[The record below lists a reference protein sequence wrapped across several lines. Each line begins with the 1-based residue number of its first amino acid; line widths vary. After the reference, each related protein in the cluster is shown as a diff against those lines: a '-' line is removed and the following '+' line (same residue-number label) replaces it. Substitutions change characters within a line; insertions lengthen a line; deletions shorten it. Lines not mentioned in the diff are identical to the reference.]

1 MGRRRSSN
9 RGRNINGVLLL
20 DKPLGMTSNKAL
32 QEVKNL
38 LFAKKAGHTGTLD
51 PLATGILAICFGEAT
66 KLSTYIVDSEKHYRA
81 TAQLGV
87 TTATGDREG
96 DILEEK
102 PVPMFD
108 MAQLEAIL
116 AKFTGEIMQI
126 PPMYSALKHEGEP
139 LYKLARQGIV
149 IEREARPVTI
159 YSMTLLEITDTT
171 FTVDVVCSKGTYIRT
186 LLEDIGAELGCG
198 AHTSELRRTVLGPF
212 TEQDMVTMETLR
224 DAEQNDREALNNYV
238 KPIESALVSW
248 PEVKL
253 SPDAAYYLRQGQAV
267 TVPHA
272 PTSGLV
278 SLFADDTAFIG
289 VGKILEDGQVT
300 PKRLLNLSSTESQ
313 D

>member
-1 MGRRRSSN
+1 MGRRRSAN
-9 RGRNINGVLLL
+9 RGRNVNGVLLL

-32 QEVKNL
+32 QTVKNL

-51 PLATGILAICFGEAT
+51 PLATGLLAICFGEAT
-66 KLSTYIVDSEKHYRA
+66 KLATYIVNTDKHYRA

-96 DILEEK
+96 DILDEK
-102 PVPMFD
+102 PVPAFD
-108 MAQLEAIL
+108 KAQLEFIL
-116 AKFTGEIMQI
+116 AQFTGEIMQI

-149 IEREARPVTI
+149 IEREARPI
-159 YSMTLLEITDTT
+159 SIHSITLLNMTETT
-171 FTVDVVCSKGTYIRT
+171 FTVDIVCSKGTYIRT

-198 AHTSELRRTVLGPF
+198 AHASDLRRTALGVF
-212 TEQDMVTMETLR
+212 TEQDMVSMDTLI
-224 DAEQNDREALNNYV
+224 DAEQNDREKLNSFV
-238 KPIESALVSW
+238 KPIESALIEW
-248 PEVKL
+248 PEVRL

-278 SLFADDTAFIG
+278 SLFAEETNFIG
-289 VGKILEDGQVT
+289 VGQILDDGRVT
-300 PKRLLNLSSTESQ
+300 PKRLLNIPTETAES
-313 D
+313 

>member
-9 RGRNINGVLLL
+9 RGRDINGVLLL

-32 QEVKNL
+32 QEVKSL

-51 PLATGILAICFGEAT
+51 PLATGLLAICFGEAT

-81 TAQLGV
+81 TAQLGI
-87 TTATGDREG
+87 TTETGDREG
-96 DILEEK
+96 DIIEEK
-102 PVPMFD
+102 PVPKFD
-108 MAQLEAIL
+108 KAQLESIL
-116 AKFTGEIMQI
+116 TQFTGEIMQI

-139 LYKLARQGIV
+139 LYKLARQGITV
-149 IEREARPVTI
+149 ERQPRPITI
-159 YSMTLLEITDTT
+159 YSITVLETTDTT

-186 LLEDIGAELGCG
+186 LLEDIGVELGCG
-198 AHTSELRRTVLGPF
+198 AHAADLRRTALGPF
-212 TEQDMVTMETLR
+212 TEQDMVSMETLR

-238 KPIESALVSW
+238 KPIENALISL
-248 PEVKL
+248 PMVKL

-278 SLFADDTAFIG
+278 QLLADETTFIG
-289 VGKILEDGQVT
+289 VGHILDDGQVA
-300 PKRLLNLSSTESQ
+300 PKRLLNLSEKTA
-313 D
+313 